1 MGLTGYEEAKAAF
14 VENSVI
20 ELSPED
26 ADRVGEHAAHALA
39 ATA

>member
-14 VENSVI
+14 VENGVI
-20 ELSPED
+20 KLSP
-26 ADRVGEHAAHALA
+26 AQANRVGERAAHALA